1 VSPDNP
7 LGLDITDPAAPGRRL
22 DAEPAEST
30 GRPAG
35 DRSPVEQ
42 GRGSQ
47 PADAREG
54 GRDSRHRAAPL
65 VHADED
71 GRMGDPG
78 LWPQK
83 KGGAPGA
90 GAPLWRI
97 D

>member
-7 LGLDITDPAAPGRRL
+7 LGLDITDPAARDDVWTQNQLNLPV
-22 DAEPAEST
+22 
-30 GRPAG
+30 GRPVIVHLSSKDVVHSFG
-35 DRSPVEQ
+35 LPQMRVKEDVIPGIEQ
-42 GRGSQ
+42 RLWFTPTKTG
-47 PADAREG
+47 E
-54 GRDSRHRAAPL
+54 
-65 VHADED
+65 
-71 GRMGDPG
+71 